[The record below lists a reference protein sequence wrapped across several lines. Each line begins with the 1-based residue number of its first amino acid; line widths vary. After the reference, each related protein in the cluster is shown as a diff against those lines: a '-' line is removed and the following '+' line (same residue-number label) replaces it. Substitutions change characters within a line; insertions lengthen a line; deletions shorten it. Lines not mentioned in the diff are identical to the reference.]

1 MADAKAAVDA
11 VMRQEDARLA
21 GIITNRT
28 SDRGGL
34 TRFGLTAK
42 NHPLLLNAGFYD
54 PSTDAAT
61 AFKIA
66 ETTYQAEY
74 TGPLFLVQIASQAI
88 ATALLSFAVNEGNS
102 KAVSL
107 LQRALLVNGQSVG
120 LDGRMG
126 PATVAAINACDAK
139 QLLNHYCDLEA
150 IFYAGLAAADPTQKA
165 NLKGWL
171 NRVQND
177 RQLLA
182 S

>member
-11 VMRQEDARLA
+11 VMRQEDARLS
-21 GIITNRT
+21 GIITNRA

-42 NHPLLLNAGFYD
+42 NHPLLLNAGFF
-54 PSTDAAT
+54 DASLPAAA

-74 TGPLFLVQIASQAI
+74 TGTLYLVQIASQAI
-88 ATALLSFAVNEGNS
+88 ATALLSFAVNAGNTR
-102 KAVSL
+102 AISL

-120 LDGRMG
+120 LDGKMG

-150 IFYAGLAAADPTQKA
+150 MFYRGLAEKDPTQNA

-171 NRVQND
+171 NRVAAD
-177 RQLLA
+177 RALA
-182 S
+182 A

>member
-21 GIITNRT
+21 GVITNRA

-54 PSTDAAT
+54 ASTDAAT

-74 TGPLFLVQIASQAI
+74 TAPLYLAQIASQAI
-88 ATALLSFAVNEGNS
+88 ATALLSFAVNEGNVR
-102 KAVSL
+102 AISL
-107 LQRALLVNGQSVG
+107 LQRALLVCGRSVG
-120 LDGRMG
+120 LDGKMG
-126 PATVAAINACDAK
+126 PATAAAINACDAK

-150 IFYAGLAAADPTQKA
+150 IFYRGLAEQDPTQNA

-171 NRVQND
+171 NRIEAD
-177 RQLLA
+177 RA
-182 S
+182 FAA